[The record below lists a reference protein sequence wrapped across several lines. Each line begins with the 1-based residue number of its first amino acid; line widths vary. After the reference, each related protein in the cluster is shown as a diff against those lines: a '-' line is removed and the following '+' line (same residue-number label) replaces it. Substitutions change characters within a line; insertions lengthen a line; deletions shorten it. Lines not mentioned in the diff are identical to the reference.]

1 MKLHL
6 NLSLRRALLAAMAA
20 VATFAPSATAG
31 VMHSDATYQTYTD
44 FGQNCG
50 RYVVGSKVNALLSH
64 IRNEAGGITIDYT
77 DGNDSYVISNEQGMI
92 SFNATHDGG
101 HSTAIGPNFLA
112 TVRHNGSLNASFSE
126 RTVGSNYALN
136 YEAIDINNTT
146 LFRLSPEWHDGKY
159 DYMLQRQSKIVTDV
173 AWNPITTL
181 TNEQIDNLD
190 GGLVYHSG
198 AGMMYQ
204 WDDETHKATYL
215 ATGYQYI
222 IGTIN
227 GITNGL
233 IQNDPKHPD
242 EGNLSVLQD
251 PHYGQIGLEGAS
263 EQNPLPNAVRPG
275 DSGSPVFIYNT
286 ETNQY
291 EYIAAQQSIIEPSFG
306 QARGNVEWTHET
318 LSAFDSRIDM
328 STSGTIHLGA
338 VSIAGKTISETLN
351 EGKENEVTYST
362 TLYSG
367 IATDGNGN
375 KAGEYIGVHTDVNT
389 WCNLY
394 DRRNIE
400 NWYAYQKKDG
410 KGNVI
415 SDLQVSDED
424 LFYTQNL
431 VFTPSQAT
439 NNIILDATVD
449 LGIGYAEFN
458 KGANMEK
465 AVFSITA
472 GTAGAMF
479 NHAGY
484 VINEGAEVHLKL
496 VNPVVNE
503 TPHMTEWRKIG
514 AGDLYIDGT
523 GDTNALLNVGGSG
536 KTYLQQ
542 KAGHA
547 AYNVLVNSGATV
559 IINGIGQI
567 ERDLTFGAGGGT
579 LDLNG
584 SGTYNS
590 NTWAYDIDW
599 YTTGGENRDG
609 FTINALTEE
618 AMITNSRNTVQL
630 TYKQSGNTSYA
641 GSFSDTAN
649 SSLIV
654 VYDGGRDST
663 WTLNSIHT
671 DLSHNNSSFKV
682 DSGKVILSGTN
693 TVHGMGSATATNTK
707 RLENENDWHYADAS
721 MGVEIA
727 NGATFELGSHARLKG
742 QVYVNNGGTFV
753 IREAVKHQYEYVEG
767 GSSLE
772 DTYQYADFYGFKGI
786 GSTSDI
792 YLGGS
797 EAKLTIKYSEG
808 TTANTTID
816 ASIYGKGSVSVDAG
830 ISGGSLTLG
839 GNNSSMSGTKT
850 LISGGLI
857 ATGTNSLGNT
867 TTNKWKVQEKGWI
880 ASHAHSDSA
889 ADLLAKIDT
898 SSTGILALSGNTAN
912 ALNLTNYNNL
922 YIGAEEGKTVDY
934 GTETATLAAVNGA
947 WRLGGGG
954 GTLNVNFKLD
964 GTGNLIIGNE
974 YSTGTVNLTNAAN
987 KINGDIIIM
996 GSGNLLTYTT
1006 LDALGGARVALS
1018 YGNSLALHSQTTL
1031 SLLSDNAEGIMQL
1044 SESLDLDMTGYKVA
1058 LGASGKQ
1065 TYTGK
1070 ITLGE
1075 NDSYRFGGSGHL
1087 TLDTVLDESQSMILD
1102 GQSNSGSS
1110 VTFARENAYTGGH
1123 IIAKGGEKG
1132 NLSGSIGIYAGH
1144 ANSFADLGSMQLQK
1158 GATLY
1163 TDGYTSMSVQNLSA
1177 SEGASIRNSGSR
1189 DTALRLNVTKD
1200 TTTEIADGV
1209 LNDANNSAGLSLVKT
1224 GEGTL
1229 TMKGNRS
1236 WSGGLTIKEGTVAIS
1251 AGNGGVGTDSNVIN
1265 IEDDGILRVTANQVG
1280 YSGIGNTIIKQKL
1293 TGTGTIEVANGKDMM
1308 LTQQAAGFEGTV
1320 HVMDNTRLYV
1330 GSGMSGD
1337 VYALSKYNTAQAF
1350 DDASIRVDSGSQVRI
1365 TNSYY
1370 HVSSATVVSD
1380 ADYFISGT
1388 GKAGTVGS
1396 ELVHENLTD
1405 GALSIDCGSIITGTV
1420 TLEGDAMIASWS
1432 KNAAATYYNPQG
1444 QQNIYGVYHS
1454 NANNASMGQR
1464 YGLQGYLGG
1473 TIRGQILGE
1482 GMELTLGGNESMTFT
1497 ADSANTFGDLVIS
1510 NGNGNNSDKFALCLD
1525 GGKAVSQVSTALGL
1539 GKVTLNK
1546 EGLILRLAG
1555 TGTANQTDVVY
1566 TYGNDI
1572 DAGANATLQSHN
1584 ITNKLTG
1591 TITFSDTLNLAT
1603 AHGGVLELAGN
1614 ITSNGT
1620 LNICENSHV
1629 VISGKQAFTGTL
1641 TAETGAALTL
1651 GSSAILTENSTITGT
1666 DSLSIYLKGTE
1677 AYEIGS
1683 IELLSSSGEDTTL
1696 NLNFDFTGTS
1706 DESGTWC
1713 SMSSAISATHVIIG
1727 LELNLF
1733 NELHAGEYTLIS
1745 HTGNDITY
1753 SLADTMGGRLSL
1765 SSAENGVLTLIVG
1778 SGDYLYWTGKESSNW
1793 HADINWTSEKNGDTG
1808 FEAGAKVMLDS
1819 SGVATTDTSQTI
1831 ILGSEV
1837 TEIDTLSTQEASY
1850 EILGEGELSGKSLL
1864 VGNKGELKL
1873 SNTGGSSFS
1882 AGVQVN
1888 DGTLEVSG
1896 GAFAAD
1902 VTAENGGRFT
1912 LSDNATMTGDI
1923 KLHQASGTI
1932 QNANLN
1938 GNIEL
1943 RDADITVREA
1953 TLTGELN
1960 LEYSTGSIQ
1969 DSTIAGNVTTAE
1981 ASASISNSTVHG
1993 NINADAAS
2001 SLALSETKLKGEV
2014 KLDNEFRI
2022 IAANNS
2028 NGTTYTEATISGS
2041 FDSVLGNSLTLENG
2055 AVTLDGGVSLD
2066 SLTVAAGTVTIW
2078 NSTATAGADKLIGSV
2093 ALGKGATL
2101 QTNDQVAVTSSTSL
2115 GIVQLNGS
2123 SATIQDAHHS
2133 GSFTIDTLKLGAGIT
2148 SSTLDLKKQAEST
2161 WSTLFKLGSETA
2173 EAGNFAGTIKLHQEK
2188 TGDKRSAFIIL
2199 GNQDIARNA
2208 VIDLQEAKSA
2218 NSHIGLGI
2226 NTATATIA
2234 GLNSM
2239 AVDGGQAKLFSGTIN
2254 EMNAWGTA
2262 DATAPVA
2269 NAALRTLTIDTAAG
2283 GNYTFNGEVM
2293 NQLNLVKEGAGKQTF
2308 AGTSEHFDGSI
2319 EINGGTLAFTGD
2331 ALNMLGSASSV
2342 TVNGGTLDISSYD
2355 FNNGDTLQV
2364 NKLSISE
2371 KAVLALG
2378 NLNADT
2384 TYYFFSTTQD
2394 NWAALTTDNFSING
2408 ISLSDYGRVNLNL
2421 GMDGAFSFT
2430 LDESWDLVWNGG
2442 ESGKWNTAGSNEV
2455 WQTTR
2460 MDDILG
2466 ENRTFDT
2473 RFTNNDNVL
2482 FNSDANLE
2490 LEGNIIVNNMEVADG
2505 VSLVTHGKL
2514 TVKGDLSVGTGI
2526 SWDFSG
2532 DTTLSFTEEELKT
2545 AKAIKVGKDATLIM
2559 TDNADA
2565 RNTASTALDKVS
2577 GEGTV
2582 VLDYTVGNSDNGV
2595 GFDFS
2600 GLTGTVQVE
2609 SGRVLLS
2616 SSKFNTAVDAIH
2628 PTFVLNSGN
2637 SQLVFSSTQ
2646 GTELKSNVVLN
2657 ASTTFHVNA
2666 NCKGSIS
2673 GVISGEGGL
2682 TKAGDGTLT
2691 FAAQNTYT
2699 GTTTISSGMIVLA
2712 SGGKY
2717 TLYNSMSGGTLKVA
2731 DGTTLV
2737 NNGKAISSSLV
2748 LATGA
2753 AAEMNGGCTLKGD
2766 ITINKDA
2773 TLTFIGNGSDTMDY
2787 GVSKVLTVDGGTI
2800 DFGSTRQTMASWNI
2814 TLKNGAQLLGA
2825 GGSYNKQVGGG
2836 VTDYTAA
2843 MDFNNNR
2850 TINVTAG
2857 ANTIAANMRLRDG
2870 DSRTLTFNVS
2880 ENASLDVSG
2889 RMHSDS
2895 ATATVGNVVKDGAGS
2910 ATISSQIM
2918 LGKITAKAGDM
2929 TVAYTGEGGNTVK
2942 NVEVQSGA
2950 SLYMAKGAAL
2960 NISSSSVEIS
2970 GRTGKATLSSSTAG
2984 NYTAANDAY
2993 NLANGHIKSTAADV
3007 TISNKLTN
3015 SSVENAGGGVLTVTH
3030 TGNTISGVVASA
3042 GDVTLQNLAANTS
3055 LSLLEIAAG
3064 RTVNAYVGTNV
3075 DEKQGVSVASTGTA
3089 LLSGGAT
3096 LNTSLTLAAGATLDM
3111 TNLNAGAVTLNG
3123 ALTFGGQVQMGEQ
3136 LLAAVDAMSG
3146 WQELVLFT
3154 GLAGG
3159 VSLPSTVA
3167 TNADEMVRASE
3178 VFSNVTNGN
3187 LYVSYQVIDNVGSLM
3202 VINVPEPATTTLS
3215 LLALTALA
3223 ARRRRR

>member
-20 VATFAPSATAG
+20 VATFASTATAG

-64 IRNEAGGITIDYT
+64 IREEEGGITIDYT

-146 LFRLSPEWHDGKY
+146 LFRLSPEWGDGKY
-159 DYMLQRQSKIVTDV
+159 DYMLQRQSKIITDV
-173 AWNPITTL
+173 SWNPITTL

-204 WDDETHKATYL
+204 WNEETQKYTYL
-215 ATGYQYI
+215 CTGYQYI

-251 PHYGQIGLEGAS
+251 PHYGQHGHEGAS

-286 ETNQY
+286 ETKQY
-291 EYIAAQQSIIEPSFG
+291 EYIAAQQSIMEPSFG
-306 QARGNVEWTHET
+306 QARGNVVWTHKT
-318 LSAFDSRIDM
+318 LSAFDSSIDM

-338 VSIAGKTISETLN
+338 VSITGETISETRN
-351 EGKENEVTYST
+351 EGREDEVTYST
-362 TLYSG
+362 TLHSG
-367 IATDGNGN
+367 IATDGNGK

-431 VFTPSQAT
+431 VFTPSQDT

-465 AVFSITA
+465 AVFNITA

-496 VNPVVNE
+496 VNPVVDE

-514 AGDLYIDGT
+514 AGHLYIDGT

-542 KAGHA
+542 TAGHA

-559 IINGIGQI
+559 VINGIGQI

-579 LDLNG
+579 LELNG

-590 NTWAYDIDW
+590 NTWAYHIDW

-654 VYDGGRDST
+654 VYDGGSNST

-707 RLENENDWHYADAS
+707 RLENENDWHYADAT

-727 NGATFELGSHARLKG
+727 NGATFELGSHARLTGK
-742 QVYVNNGGTFV
+742 VNVNNGGTFV

-767 GSSLE
+767 GSALE
-772 DTYQYADFYGFKGI
+772 DTYKYADYYGYKGI

-816 ASIYGKGSVSVDAG
+816 ASIYGQGSVSVDAG
-830 ISGGSLTLG
+830 ISGGTLTLG
-839 GNNSSMSGTKT
+839 GANDSMSGTKT

-857 ATGTNSLGNT
+857 ATGTYSLGNT
-867 TTNKWKVQEKGWI
+867 STNKWKVEKKGWI
-880 ASHAHSDSA
+880 ASHARSA
-889 ADLLAKIDT
+889 DELLAMIDT
-898 SSTGILALSGNTAN
+898 SSTGILALFENTAN
-912 ALNLTNYNNL
+912 ALDLSKYTGL
-922 YIGAEEGKTVDY
+922 YIGAEAGKVVDY
-934 GTETATLAAVNGA
+934 GTANATLEAVNGA

-964 GTGNLIIGNE
+964 GAGNLIIGND

-996 GSGNLLTYTT
+996 GSGNILTYTT

-1031 SLLSDNAEGIMQL
+1031 SLLSDDAEGIMLL
-1044 SESLDLDMTGYKVA
+1044 SEPLDLNMTGYKVA
-1058 LGASGKQ
+1058 LGANGKQ

-1123 IIAKGGEKG
+1123 IIAMGGEKG
-1132 NLSGSIGIYAGH
+1132 NLSGSISVYAGH
-1144 ANSFADLGSMQLQK
+1144 ANSFVDLGSMQLQK

-1189 DTALRLNVTKD
+1189 DTTLQLNVTKD

-1209 LNDANNSAGLSLVKT
+1209 LNDANNSAGLTLVKT

-1251 AGNGGVGTDSNVIN
+1251 AGNGGVGTNSNVIH

-1280 YSGIGNTIIKQKL
+1280 SHRDIGNTRIQQQM
-1293 TGTGTIEVANGKDMM
+1293 TGTGTIVAANGKDMM
-1308 LTQQAAGFEGTV
+1308 LTTQARGFSGRVVVADE
-1320 HVMDNTRLYV
+1320 TRLYV
-1330 GSGMSGD
+1330 GTGLTYDDRNSAS
-1337 VYALSKYNTAQAF
+1337 SYNTAQAY
-1350 DDASIRVDSGSQVRI
+1350 DDATIIVESGSQVRI
-1365 TNSYY
+1365 TNNYV
-1370 HVSSATVVSD
+1370 HVSDAVVISD
-1380 ADYFISGT
+1380 ADYRINGSGKT
-1388 GKAGTVGS
+1388 GTVGS
-1396 ELVHENLTD
+1396 TLVHEKLTE
-1405 GALSIDCGSIITGTV
+1405 GALSIDCGSIVTGNI
-1420 TLEGDAMIASWS
+1420 TLESSSTIASWS
-1432 KNAAATYYNPQG
+1432 YNPAESKTIPG
-1444 QQNIYGVYHS
+1444 YSHVYHS
-1454 NANNASMGQR
+1454 DSNNNSMGKR

-1473 TIRGQILGE
+1473 TIRGQILGT
-1482 GMELTLGGNESMTFT
+1482 GKTLTIGGNEGMTFT
-1497 ADSANTFGDLVIS
+1497 ADSANTYGDLVIA
-1510 NGNGNNSDKFALCLD
+1510 NGNGNNTEKFALNLD
-1525 GGKAVSQVSTALGL
+1525 GGKAMSQVSTALGL

-1555 TGTANQTDVVY
+1555 TGVENQSHVVY
-1566 TYGNDI
+1566 TYANDI
-1572 DAGANATLQSHN
+1572 EAGKDATLQSHN

-1591 TITFSDTLNLAT
+1591 TVTTAGNLNLET
-1603 AHGGVLELAGN
+1603 AHGGVLHLAGGFAIAESAQN
-1614 ITSNGT
+1614 TTQTLTIAAGSSIRIGSGEGDSFSGNVIAGAGVTLALDSNT
-1620 LNICENSHV
+1620 ALS
-1629 VISGKQAFTGTL
+1629 TGT
-1641 TAETGAALTL
+1641 
-1651 GSSAILTENSTITGT
+1651 TISGT
-1666 DSLSIYLKGTE
+1666 DSLTLCLGGAN
-1677 AYEIGS
+1677 AYKLGG
-1683 IELLSSSGEDTTL
+1683 IELNNSESTAESNLTL
-1696 NLNFDFTGTS
+1696 RFDFTTAPNVGTEEAWCFLTS
-1706 DESGTWC
+1706 SITADSLIVGIDLNMFQTIKSGTYTLLNNIGDLAYTLENNYNNRL
-1713 SMSSAISATHVIIG
+1713 SISVNGDNQLQLTVNADDR
-1727 LELNLF
+1727 LF
-1733 NELHAGEYTLIS
+1733 WRAGEGNSRVWDTTSANWGVENAEGELLPSYFTTGDDVLFSDI
-1745 HTGNDITY
+1745 GNDETTRETI
-1753 SLADTMGGRLSL
+1753 SLAD
-1765 SSAENGVLTLIVG
+1765 
-1778 SGDYLYWTGKESSNW
+1778 
-1793 HADINWTSEKNGDTG
+1793 DT
-1808 FEAGAKVMLDS
+1808 EAGCILVQTSHYKITGEHKLK
-1819 SGVATTDTSQTI
+1819 ATELQVGEGAD
-1831 ILGSEV
+1831 L
-1837 TEIDTLSTQEASY
+1837 TLSTNSAEVAEQ
-1850 EILGEGELSGKSLL
+1850 LL
-1864 VGNKGELKL
+1864 VNNAKLTVEGTELAADITATNAATVNL
-1873 SNTGGSSFS
+1873 EDATVNGDITTSNTTLGMDNSTVTGKLALAETKATITHGST
-1882 AGVQVN
+1882 VN
-1888 DGTLEVSG
+1888 
-1896 GAFAAD
+1896 
-1902 VTAENGGRFT
+1902 
-1912 LSDNATMTGDI
+1912 GDI
-1923 KLHQASGTI
+1923 SFDHSDASISNQATV
-1932 QNANLN
+1932 N

-1943 RDADITVREA
+1943 IKSTATITEQA
-1953 TLTGELN
+1953 TVN
-1960 LEYSTGSIQ
+1960 
-1969 DSTIAGNVTTAE
+1969 
-1981 ASASISNSTVHG
+1981 G
-1993 NINADAAS
+1993 NISLSGSAAELGDATINGNIAIQNAS
-2001 SLALSETKLKGEV
+2001 TLSLDGTKLKGEMN
-2014 KLDNEFRI
+2014 LGSEGRF
-2022 IAANNS
+2022 IAGTINDS
-2028 NGTTYTEATISGS
+2028 TTTYQEATLSGTMDSAKGDQITLNKGTATLQGS
-2041 FDSVLGNSLTLENG
+2041 FNQKYLGLG
-2055 AVTLDGGVSLD
+2055 ADTKVV
-2066 SLTVAAGTVTIW
+2066 IW
-2078 NSTATAGADKLIGSV
+2078 NENDTIGAQKKFDTL
-2093 ALGKGATL
+2093 ALGKNSNLDINNQGEKTNESAIINTLVVDESASINEVNLAGHLVVKKLDMAQGNTTATL
-2101 QTNDQVAVTSSTSL
+2101 ILNKDSKDKNSAYTSVYDFGTS
-2115 GIVQLNGS
+2115 
-2123 SATIQDAHHS
+2123 
-2133 GSFTIDTLKLGAGIT
+2133 DTAG
-2148 SSTLDLKKQAEST
+2148 
-2161 WSTLFKLGSETA
+2161 
-2173 EAGNFAGTIKLHQEK
+2173 GNFVGQVVLNNISTTKNNH
-2188 TGDKRSAFIIL
+2188 SAFINL
-2199 GNQDIARNA
+2199 YGKNTFAQAA
-2208 VIDLQEAKSA
+2208 VILNTQGGDKSYL
-2218 NSHIGLGI
+2218 GLGI
-2226 NTATATIA
+2226 NVHNAQIG
-2234 GLNSM
+2234 GLQSTNKT
-2239 AVDGGQAKLFSGTIN
+2239 DGEGAILFSGY
-2254 EMNAWGTA
+2254 
-2262 DATAPVA
+2262 APVDQGWNRGDTQDYNQDSIA
-2269 NAALRTLTIDTAAG
+2269 RTLIINTASG
-2283 GNYTFNGEVM
+2283 TEYEFFGRVFDK
-2293 NQLNLVKEGAGKQTF
+2293 LSLVKDGAGKQTF
-2308 AGTSEHFDGSI
+2308 SGNSAAFDGSI
-2319 EINGGTLAFTGD
+2319 EVVDGTLAFTGD
-2331 ALNMLGSASSV
+2331 AINMLSSASSV
-2342 TVNGGTLDISSYD
+2342 TVSGGTLDISSYD
-2355 FNNGDTLQV
+2355 FNTGDTLQV
-2364 NKLSISE
+2364 NELTISE

-2384 TYYFFSTTQD
+2384 TYYFFSTTQE
-2394 NWAALTTDNFSING
+2394 NWAALTMDNFSING
-2408 ISLSDYGRVNLNL
+2408 TLLSSLEHATLSL
-2421 GMDGAFSFT
+2421 GMDGSFSY
-2430 LDESWDLVWNGG
+2430 SMGWNLVWNGDNTG
-2442 ESGKWNTAGSNEV
+2442 TWSTASG
-2455 WQTTR
+2455 
-2460 MDDILG
+2460 
-2466 ENRTFDT
+2466 
-2473 RFTNNDNVL
+2473 NDAWL
-2482 FNSDANLE
+2482 NSD
-2490 LEGNIIVNNMEVADG
+2490 
-2505 VSLVTHGKL
+2505 
-2514 TVKGDLSVGTGI
+2514 
-2526 SWDFSG
+2526 
-2532 DTTLSFTEEELKT
+2532 
-2545 AKAIKVGKDATLIM
+2545 
-2559 TDNADA
+2559 
-2565 RNTASTALDKVS
+2565 
-2577 GEGTV
+2577 
-2582 VLDYTVGNSDNGV
+2582 
-2595 GFDFS
+2595 
-2600 GLTGTVQVE
+2600 
-2609 SGRVLLS
+2609 S
-2616 SSKFNTAVDAIH
+2616 S
-2628 PTFVLNSGN
+2628 
-2637 SQLVFSSTQ
+2637 
-2646 GTELKSNVVLN
+2646 
-2657 ASTTFHVNA
+2657 
-2666 NCKGSIS
+2666 
-2673 GVISGEGGL
+2673 
-2682 TKAGDGTLT
+2682 
-2691 FAAQNTYT
+2691 
-2699 GTTTISSGMIVLA
+2699 
-2712 SGGKY
+2712 
-2717 TLYNSMSGGTLKVA
+2717 
-2731 DGTTLV
+2731 
-2737 NNGKAISSSLV
+2737 
-2748 LATGA
+2748 
-2753 AAEMNGGCTLKGD
+2753 AAEFCN
-2766 ITINKDA
+2766 
-2773 TLTFIGNGSDTMDY
+2773 
-2787 GVSKVLTVDGGTI
+2787 
-2800 DFGSTRQTMASWNI
+2800 
-2814 TLKNGAQLLGA
+2814 
-2825 GGSYNKQVGGG
+2825 
-2836 VTDYTAA
+2836 
-2843 MDFNNNR
+2843 
-2850 TINVTAG
+2850 
-2857 ANTIAANMRLRDG
+2857 G
-2870 DSRTLTFNVS
+2870 DSVTFKS
-2880 ENASLDVSG
+2880 
-2889 RMHSDS
+2889 S
-2895 ATATVGNVVKDGAGS
+2895 ATATLGSDITVSTMNVNSGTVVVNDSGNYAFNAGSVNVADGAALQIQYTNNNAAANNTLTKLILGNRASFSTYDGNAAIAATTIGQLQLNGASATVMDENHSGIYHIQNLSLKDGLASSELNLVKQSQSKNVTVFQLGSNSDAGNFAGTINLKSTATDSSAYGRPAAIILSNKDIAAQAVINLESNTSSASGSVLALGINADNTTIAGLESGSSLGAKAKLFSGSIGTTTSEEWATGNIDNASTRTLTINTAEGGNHTFYGEVMSINGNKLNLVKDGDGAQSFLGS
-2910 ATISSQIM
+2910 GSFGSVTVKGGTLT
-2918 LGKITAKAGDM
+2918 LGGSM
-2929 TVAYTGEGGNTVK
+2929 TVDVSSNANRIFDI
-2942 NVEVQSGA
+2942 
-2950 SLYMAKGAAL
+2950 AANARL
-2960 NISSSSVEIS
+2960 NISSSATFENTPNVNLEKTGAGTMTVNSKISQNWLDIRTGTFEVAYTGDEGNSITTIDAGMNGAATGQVLVKKGAKLSSNEIWMKNGSIALEEGGTLKYKSAVIS
-2970 GRTGKATLSSSTAG
+2970 GESSSATAIIERTNKASGGMYSGVADG
-2984 NYTAANDAY
+2984 NITISNARVKYTGGSA
-2993 NLANGHIKSTAADV
+2993 

-3030 TGNTISGVVASA
+3030 TGNTLSGVVASA

-3064 RTVNAYVGTNV
+3064 RTVNAYVGTNA
-3075 DEKQGVSVASTGTA
+3075 DQKQGVSVAATGTA

-3096 LNTSLTLAAGATLDM
+3096 LNTSLTLADGATLEM
-3111 TNLNAGAVTLNG
+3111 NNLTADTTVTING
-3123 ALTFGGQVQMGEQ
+3123 ALTFSGQVELGTK
-3136 LLAAVDAMSG
+3136 LLAAVNALSG
-3146 WQELVLFT
+3146 WEESLTLFT

-3223 ARRRRR
+3223 ARRRRK

>member
-146 LFRLSPEWHDGKY
+146 LFRLSPEWYNGKY

-173 AWNPITTL
+173 SWNPITTL
-181 TNEQIDNLD
+181 TNEEIDNLD

-204 WDDETHKATYL
+204 WDDETQKATYL
-215 ATGYQYI
+215 ATGYRYI

-233 IQNDPKHPD
+233 IQNDPQHPD

-251 PHYGQIGLEGAS
+251 PHYGQSGLEGAS

-306 QARGNVEWTHET
+306 QARGNVVWTHET
-318 LSAFDSRIDM
+318 LSAFDSSIDM

-351 EGKENEVTYST
+351 EGKEDEVTYST

-375 KAGEYIGVHTDVNT
+375 KTGEYIGVQTGVNT

-431 VFTPSQAT
+431 VFAPSQAT

-465 AVFSITA
+465 AVFDITA

-496 VNPVVNE
+496 VNPVVDE

-542 KAGHA
+542 TAGHA

-559 IINGIGQI
+559 IIDGINQI

-584 SGTYNS
+584 SGDYDEYNWLY
-590 NTWAYDIDW
+590 NIDW

-618 AMITNSRNTVQL
+618 AMITNSKDTVQL

-641 GSFSDTAN
+641 GSFSDTA
-649 SSLIV
+649 SSALIV
-654 VYDGGRDST
+654 VYDGGSDSS

-671 DLSHNNSSFKV
+671 NLSNQQ
-682 DSGKVILSGTN
+682 SGFEVKSGTVILSGTN
-693 TVHGMGSATATNTK
+693 TVHGMGSATATNTN
-707 RLENENDWHYADAS
+707 RLELENDWHYADAT
-721 MGVEIA
+721 MGVLIDD
-727 NGATFELGSHARLKG
+727 GATFVLGSHARLKG
-742 QVYVNNGGTFV
+742 QVVVGNGGTFV
-753 IREAVKHQYEYVEG
+753 IREAVKHQHEYVEG

-772 DTYQYADFYGFKGI
+772 DTYQYADYYGYKGI
-786 GSTSDI
+786 GSSGDI
-792 YLGGS
+792 WLYNNAALKI
-797 EAKLTIKYSEG
+797 EYSEG

-816 ASIYGKGSVSVDAG
+816 ASIYGNGSVSVDAG
-830 ISGGSLTLG
+830 ISGGSLTLDG
-839 GNNSSMSGTKT
+839 DNSSMKGTKT

-857 ATGTNSLGNT
+857 ATGANSLGNT
-867 TTNKWKVQEKGWI
+867 STNRWKVQEKGWI
-880 ASHAHSDSA
+880 ASHAHS
-889 ADLLAKIDT
+889 ADELLAKIDT
-898 SSTGILALSGNTAN
+898 SSTGILALSENTAN
-912 ALNLTNYNNL
+912 ALLNLTDYNNL
-922 YIGAEEGKTVDY
+922 YIGAEAGKVVDY
-934 GTETATLAAVNGA
+934 GTADATLEAVNGA

-964 GTGNLIIGNE
+964 GTGDLIIGND

-1006 LDALGGARVALS
+1006 MEALGGARVALS

-1031 SLLSDNAEGIMQL
+1031 SLLSDDAEGIMQL
-1044 SESLDLDMTGYKVA
+1044 SESLNLDMTGYKVA

-1110 VTFARENAYTGGH
+1110 VTFARENAFTGGH
-1123 IIAKGGEKG
+1123 IIAMGGEKG
-1132 NLSGSIGIYAGH
+1132 NLSGSISVYAGH

-1163 TDGYTSMSVQNLSA
+1163 TDGYTSMTVQNLSA
-1177 SEGASIRNSGSR
+1177 STGSSIRNSGSR
-1189 DTALRLNVTKD
+1189 DTALRLNITKD
-1200 TTTEIADGV
+1200 ITTEIADGV

-1265 IEDDGILRVTANQVG
+1265 IEDDGILRVTANHVS
-1280 YSGIGNTIIKQKL
+1280 YANIGNTIIKQKL

-1320 HVMDNTRLYV
+1320 HVTDNTRLYV
-1330 GSGMSGD
+1330 GSGMSCD
-1337 VYALSKYNTAQAF
+1337 YDANPKYNTVQAF

-1396 ELVHENLTD
+1396 DLVHEKLTA
-1405 GALSIDCGSIITGTV
+1405 GALSIDCGSIITGSV
-1420 TLEGDAMIASWS
+1420 TLEADATIASWS
-1432 KNAAATYYNPQG
+1432 VNPAEECYNKVSPYYNNTDANKVLALNHSKA
-1444 QQNIYGVYHS
+1444 NIDTLGKHYGV
-1454 NANNASMGQR
+1454 
-1464 YGLQGYLGG
+1464 QGYLGG
-1473 TIRGQILGE
+1473 TIRGQILGQ
-1482 GMELTLGGNESMTFT
+1482 GKTLTIGGSESMTFT
-1497 ADSANTFGDLVIS
+1497 ADSANTFGDLAIS
-1510 NGNGNNSDKFALCLD
+1510 NGNGNNTDKFALCLD
-1525 GGKAVSQVSTALGL
+1525 GGKAVSQTSTALGT
-1539 GKVTLNK
+1539 GKVTLN

-1555 TGTANQTDVVY
+1555 TGEENQAHVVY

-1614 ITSNGT
+1614 IASNGT

-1629 VISGKQAFTGTL
+1629 VISGKQSFTGTL
-1641 TAETGAALTL
+1641 TAEAGAALTL

-1666 DSLSIYLKGTE
+1666 DSLSIYLNGTE

-1683 IELLSSSGEDTTL
+1683 IKLLSSSGGDTTL

-1706 DESGTWC
+1706 DENGTWC
-1713 SMSSAISATHVIIG
+1713 TMSSAISATHVIIG

-1753 SLADTMGGRLSL
+1753 SLADTMGDRLSL

-1778 SGDYLYWTGKESSNW
+1778 SGDYLYWTGKESSYW
-1793 HADINWTSEKNGDTG
+1793 HADINWTSEKTGDTD

-1850 EILGEGELSGKSLL
+1850 EILGEGELRGKSLL
-1864 VGNKGELKL
+1864 VGNKGDLKL

-1932 QNANLN
+1932 QNANFN

-1969 DSTIAGNVTTAE
+1969 DSTVNGNILLENAHGTIQNSTIAGNVTTAGNGTLTLS
-1981 ASASISNSTVHG
+1981 SAKLGQSHTLGFDAGTLTVTSENAIIGGTFSYAEGQSQLQVQGMSIAGGGLSTTAALKVDTLNISDGSLELKHAAGTTTEIGAITG
-1993 NINADAAS
+1993 NGSLRMESAGNQNLINADVWGLTLLGGGTTTISGTVTLQTDPLYIGKHTLNLNSGANVTVSTLRVGDANNNQGNHPAQINIGTGASLTVTGSTDVDGTRNSFLLAHWGSSPSTLVLDGGTLTAQNTSLLIGWDSSGRFEVNSGTANLKGIRFTTSSGRNNADTLLLGSAKGGTGRINLGSNGITGIGSNDIVNLGNGTISATADFAISNKEGVTSSINLVGTSEGTVFDTNGHTITVNTGIAGAGNLIKTGAGVLNLAGSGAEFSGNISVTEGALALNATSKDIFAAAS
-2001 SLALSETKLKGEV
+2001 SVTIGNATLDLSAIDFSDAANAISLSNTMSLDETSTVAFGTLESGVNYQIFSFSGGTAEGWYNLGLSNFTINGVSLADMEHASLSLGMDGSFSYSMGWELTWNGSTPGTWTTASGNEV
-2014 KLDNEFRI
+2014 WLNSDSSAAGFCNGDSVTFESAATVTLGSDIMVSAMHVNSGTVVVNDSGNYAFNAGSVNVADGAALQI
-2022 IAANNS
+2022 QYTNNNAAANN
-2028 NGTTYTEATISGS
+2028 TLTKLI
-2041 FDSVLGNSLTLENG
+2041 LGNRASFSTY
-2055 AVTLDGGVSLD
+2055 DGN
-2066 SLTVAAGTVTIW
+2066 AAIAATTI
-2078 NSTATAGADKLIGSV
+2078 GQL
-2093 ALGKGATL
+2093 
-2101 QTNDQVAVTSSTSL
+2101 
-2115 GIVQLNGS
+2115 QLNGA
-2123 SATIQDAHHS
+2123 SATVKDENHS
-2133 GSFTIDTLKLGAGIT
+2133 GIYHIQNLSLKDGLASSLLNLVKQSQSKNIT
-2148 SSTLDLKKQAEST
+2148 VFQ
-2161 WSTLFKLGSETA
+2161 LGSNSD
-2173 EAGNFAGTIKLHQEK
+2173 AGNFAGTINLKS
-2188 TGDKRSAFIIL
+2188 TATDSYAYGRPAAIIL
-2199 GNQDIARNA
+2199 SNKDIAANA
-2208 VIDLQEAKSA
+2208 VINLESNTSSA
-2218 NSHIGLGI
+2218 SGSVLALGI
-2226 NTATATIA
+2226 NADNTTIA
-2234 GLNSM
+2234 GLESGKNLG
-2239 AVDGGQAKLFSGTIN
+2239 VKAKLFSGSIGTTTSEEWATGNID
-2254 EMNAWGTA
+2254 NAST
-2262 DATAPVA
+2262 
-2269 NAALRTLTIDTAAG
+2269 RTLTINTAEG
-2283 GNYTFNGEVM
+2283 GNHTFYGEVM
-2293 NQLNLVKEGAGKQTF
+2293 SINGNKLNLVKDGK
-2308 AGTSEHFDGSI
+2308 GTQSFLGSGSFGSVTVK
-2319 EINGGTLAFTGD
+2319 GGTLT
-2331 ALNMLGSASSV
+2331 LGGSMTVDVSS
-2342 TVNGGTLDISSYD
+2342 
-2355 FNNGDTLQV
+2355 
-2364 NKLSISE
+2364 
-2371 KAVLALG
+2371 
-2378 NLNADT
+2378 
-2384 TYYFFSTTQD
+2384 
-2394 NWAALTTDNFSING
+2394 
-2408 ISLSDYGRVNLNL
+2408 
-2421 GMDGAFSFT
+2421 
-2430 LDESWDLVWNGG
+2430 
-2442 ESGKWNTAGSNEV
+2442 
-2455 WQTTR
+2455 
-2460 MDDILG
+2460 
-2466 ENRTFDT
+2466 
-2473 RFTNNDNVL
+2473 
-2482 FNSDANLE
+2482 
-2490 LEGNIIVNNMEVADG
+2490 
-2505 VSLVTHGKL
+2505 
-2514 TVKGDLSVGTGI
+2514 
-2526 SWDFSG
+2526 
-2532 DTTLSFTEEELKT
+2532 
-2545 AKAIKVGKDATLIM
+2545 
-2559 TDNADA
+2559 
-2565 RNTASTALDKVS
+2565 
-2577 GEGTV
+2577 
-2582 VLDYTVGNSDNGV
+2582 
-2595 GFDFS
+2595 
-2600 GLTGTVQVE
+2600 
-2609 SGRVLLS
+2609 
-2616 SSKFNTAVDAIH
+2616 
-2628 PTFVLNSGN
+2628 
-2637 SQLVFSSTQ
+2637 
-2646 GTELKSNVVLN
+2646 
-2657 ASTTFHVNA
+2657 NA
-2666 NCKGSIS
+2666 NRI
-2673 GVISGEGGL
+2673 
-2682 TKAGDGTLT
+2682 
-2691 FAAQNTYT
+2691 F
-2699 GTTTISSGMIVLA
+2699 
-2712 SGGKY
+2712 
-2717 TLYNSMSGGTLKVA
+2717 
-2731 DGTTLV
+2731 
-2737 NNGKAISSSLV
+2737 
-2748 LATGA
+2748 
-2753 AAEMNGGCTLKGD
+2753 D
-2766 ITINKDA
+2766 IA
-2773 TLTFIGNGSDTMDY
+2773 
-2787 GVSKVLTVDGGTI
+2787 
-2800 DFGSTRQTMASWNI
+2800 
-2814 TLKNGAQLLGA
+2814 
-2825 GGSYNKQVGGG
+2825 
-2836 VTDYTAA
+2836 
-2843 MDFNNNR
+2843 
-2850 TINVTAG
+2850 
-2857 ANTIAANMRLRDG
+2857 
-2870 DSRTLTFNVS
+2870 
-2880 ENASLDVSG
+2880 ENA
-2889 RMHSDS
+2889 R
-2895 ATATVGNVVKDGAGS
+2895 
-2910 ATISSQIM
+2910 
-2918 LGKITAKAGDM
+2918 
-2929 TVAYTGEGGNTVK
+2929 
-2942 NVEVQSGA
+2942 
-2950 SLYMAKGAAL
+2950 L
-2960 NISSSSVEIS
+2960 NISSSATFENTSNVNLEKTGAGTMTVNSKIS
-2970 GRTGKATLSSSTAG
+2970 QNWLDIRTGTFEVAYTGDDGNSISTIDAGMGGAATGQVLVKKGATLSSEEIWMKEGSIALEEGGTLKYKAAVISGESSSATAIIERTDKRNGGKYAGIGDANVSISNARVKYTGG
-2984 NYTAANDAY
+2984 NA
-2993 NLANGHIKSTAADV
+2993 

-3030 TGNTISGVVASA
+3030 TGNTLSGVVASA
-3042 GDVTLQNLAANTS
+3042 GDITLQNLAANTS
-3055 LSLLEIAAG
+3055 LNLLEIAAG
-3064 RTVNAYVGTNV
+3064 YTVNAYVGTNV

-3096 LNTSLTLAAGATLDM
+3096 LNTSLTLADGATLEM
-3111 TNLNAGAVTLNG
+3111 YNLTDDSSVTING
-3123 ALTFGGQVQMGEQ
+3123 ALTFNGQVKLGTK
-3136 LLAAVDAMSG
+3136 LLTAVNALTG
-3146 WQELVLFT
+3146 WEESLTLFT

-3187 LYVSYQVIDNVGSLM
+3187 LYVSYQVVDNVGSLM
-3202 VINVPEPATTTLS
+3202 VINVPEPTTTTLS
-3215 LLALTALA
+3215 LLALSALA
-3223 ARRRRR
+3223 ARRRRKN